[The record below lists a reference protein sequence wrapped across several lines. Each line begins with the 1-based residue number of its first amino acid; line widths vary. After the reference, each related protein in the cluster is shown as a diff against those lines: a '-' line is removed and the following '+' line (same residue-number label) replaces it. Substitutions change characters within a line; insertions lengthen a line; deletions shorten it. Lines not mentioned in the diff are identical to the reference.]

1 MKLYVFYLGIIFALC
16 SFTDSSIL
24 YSQYSKPDTIKA
36 VRINSKIVLDGMPDE
51 IVWQKAQLITNFTQR
66 ELFEGE
72 PTTELTK
79 AALLY
84 DDENIYIGVWCYD
97 TEPDQI
103 TAKYM
108 KRDFNYWLDDN
119 FEVIFDTFHD
129 KRNGYV
135 FVINPNGARSD
146 VMILDEGKGFN
157 KDWNGVWDAETVIN
171 SEGWFGEIVIPFST
185 LKFKNLD
192 YQIWG
197 INLERN
203 IRRKREQAFWQGWSQ
218 DYDFEHVSHAGTL
231 VDLNNINNKDLI
243 EIKPYASLGLEIESS
258 KTDLSVTK
266 VGVDANYLITPTI
279 KLNLTANTDFAQVE
293 SDRAQ
298 INMNRFSLYYPEK
311 RDFFLEGYNFF
322 GFNIDNARM
331 FYSRRIGINDDLQIP
346 ILAGARVTGK
356 HEGTSIGALSIQ
368 TAQKKDI
375 ASTNYSVLRLR
386 QDIFDKS
393 NIGMI
398 VTAKNNANDYNYTY
412 GIDFNYFSSEL
423 FGDKNIAA
431 GGKVIQTEDSKI
443 KGKKNLSYLAYLNY
457 PNDILSFYSSISSIQ
472 KDFEPGIGFLM
483 RDNYNNAHF
492 ELAYNPRIS
501 FIPYVQRLTFELM
514 DISLYYSEDTGDLE
528 SGYYQVKPFGFVLE
542 SGDGFEVSVE
552 RLFERVDQP
561 FEIVDGLIIEKDRYW
576 DTFYYLE
583 AWTYEG
589 RRIGGRISS
598 GTGHKFNKEVT
609 YIYTDIFWNMSR
621 YINISMD
628 FTKNWIDDSNQQFQ
642 IEEFGSSL
650 EVSFNPKLYTTIY
663 AQWNN
668 DMNIAIMNFRLH
680 WIPVVG
686 SDFYIVINQ
695 HIGTDSKITLNNT
708 AILSKFVWRLEI

>member
-1 MKLYVFYLGIIFALC
+1 MFNFYLYKLSTLFFMFLSGYISLNA
-16 SFTDSSIL
+16 
-24 YSQYSKPDTIKA
+24 QVSKPDTIVA
-36 VRINSKIVLDGMPDE
+36 MRSDMPIILDGMPDE
-51 IVWQKAQLITNFTQR
+51 PFWQQAQIITNFTQR
-66 ELFEGE
+66 ELNEGE

-84 DDENIYIGVWCYD
+84 DDHNIYIACWCYD
-97 TEPDQI
+97 SEPDKI

-108 KRDFNYWLDDN
+108 KRDFHYWLDDN
-119 FEVIFDTFHD
+119 FEVIFDTFYD

-157 KDWNGVWDAETVIN
+157 IDWNGVWDAETVIN
-171 SEGWFGEIVIPFST
+171 EEGWFGEIVIPFST
-185 LKFKNLD
+185 LKFKD
-192 YQIWG
+192 MDSHTWG

-231 VDLNNINNKDLI
+231 VGLENISNKDLI
-243 EIKPYASLGLEIESS
+243 EIKPYATVGLEKVNGSDRI
-258 KTDLSVTK
+258 SVK
-266 VGVDANYLITPTI
+266 VGADANYLITPTI
-279 KLNLTANTDFAQVE
+279 KLNITANTDFAQIE

-331 FYSRRIGINDDLQIP
+331 FYSRRIGISDGIQIP

-356 HEGTSIGALSIQ
+356 TGGTSIGALSIQ
-368 TAQKKDI
+368 TANKGDI
-375 ASTNYSVLRLR
+375 HSTNYSVLRLR
-386 QDIFDKS
+386 QDILEKS

-398 VTAKNNANDYNYTY
+398 FTARNDKDNYNYAY
-412 GIDFNYFSSEL
+412 GLDFNYFSSEL

-431 GGKVIQTEDSKI
+431 GAKIIQSQDSKI
-443 KGKKNLSYLAYLNY
+443 NGKKNLSYLAYLNY
-457 PNDILSFYSSISSIQ
+457 PNDLFSIYSSVSSIQ
-472 KDFEPGIGFLM
+472 KDFNPGIGFL
-483 RDNYNNAHF
+483 RRKNYNNAHI
-492 ELAYNPRIS
+492 EVNYKPRIS
-501 FIPYVQRLTFELM
+501 FIPYVQRLTFELL
-514 DISLYYSEDTGDLE
+514 DVALYYSEDTGDLE
-528 SGYYQVKPFGFVLE
+528 SGYYQIKPFGFILE
-542 SGDGFEVSVE
+542 SGDGFEIAVE

-561 FEIVDGLIIEKDRYW
+561 FQIVDGLIIDNGRYW
-576 DTFYYLE
+576 DDFYYME

-589 RRIGGRISS
+589 RRIGGRFST
-598 GTGHKFNKEVT
+598 GTGHKFNKGVT
-609 YIYTDIFWNMSR
+609 YVYSNFFWNLNR
-621 YINISMD
+621 YMNFSMD
-628 FTKNWIDDSNQQFQ
+628 FTKNWIDHADKLFQ

-650 EVSFNPKLYTTIY
+650 EVSFNPKLYTTLY

-668 DMNIAIMNFRLH
+668 EMNMVIMNFRLH

-686 SDFYIVINQ
+686 SDFYFVINQ
-695 HIGTDSKITLNNT
+695 NFGTENKITLKNT